1 MMSLIMASNLKCN
14 VLATY
19 KSAKGRTAVY
29 YMYTKHRTSQCA
41 PHIFYMLF
49 LCMYSIINSNSIILH
64 TYIHTAQPSMVV
76 YKIQYICKAN
86 TSTNAVQIHVQKC
99 GYIRAT
105 NRKQTAVRNTDTAPR
120 LEE

>member
-1 MMSLIMASNLKCN
+1 MC
-14 VLATY
+14 T
-19 KSAKGRTAVY
+19 T
-29 YMYTKHRTSQCA
+29 
-41 PHIFYMLF
+41 HILYVI
-49 LCMYSIINSNSIILH
+49 LCMYSIINSNSIY
-64 TYIHTAQPSMVV
+64 YIHILYSQAIHIRTAQPSMIV

-99 GYIRAT
+99 GYIRAM